1 MILCTT
7 FHLLHLITSI
17 ANYSSVSINRVY
29 LIIVL
34 SGFSQLTCD
43 RVVSNNRVE
52 WNFFCIRAKTDVSMN
67 CFVPYASVAVE
78 DIIAYCE
85 FNVTKYK

>member
-1 MILCTT
+1 MRD
-7 FHLLHLITSI
+7 SW
-17 ANYSSVSINRVY
+17 YSSVSINRVY
-29 LIIVL
+29 LIIEL

-67 CFVPYASVAVE
+67 CFVP
-78 DIIAYCE
+78 CLK
-85 FNVTKYK
+85 VTLTTD